1 MLCEKFSVITDQGT
15 ISISK
20 NHYKSLPTN
29 KMILHYIGE
38 KKKKRKARVI
48 HLNWGSGGRAEKK
61 QRRNL

>member
-38 KKKKRKARVI
+38 KKKK
-48 HLNWGSGGRAEKK
+48 EKPE
-61 QRRNL
+61 LYT